1 MERDTTPE
9 RKLATRLQLAVLAM
23 LAVFVA
29 SCGVPARGPASQ
41 GASSIDLPTRT
52 LAAASGAVFGLA
64 WLKDGSL
71 VFVQDPNVVGSG
83 TVAPYQTLRLDPKT
97 GGVQRVAVQPDVR
110 CLQSQFQTPSALPD
124 GRIAL
129 SEDCEL
135 SPTKAIPDRHRIVG
149 VDSIAG
155 HQQVL
160 VDNLPFLPQESSW
173 NPVGDRAVTSDF
185 ELSLCPALVWLG
197 ASGVEDH
204 PITARDL
211 NRDWRLD
218 EPKPGTRG
226 SDCQGLAKAQL
237 PRWSPDGKVI
247 AVVASPPSPKD
258 GMARINDPWDLYTV
272 AVGTLVP
279 SRKVTGLVHPEG
291 LAWSPDSQKLAF
303 SARLAGLD
311 GTWIY
316 DLRGGKPRR
325 ISRLILQWLVWSPD
339 GHNLAGLVDKGASP
353 GAPINNQLMIID
365 LSGVLGS

>member
-1 MERDTTPE
+1 
-9 RKLATRLQLAVLAM
+9 
-23 LAVFVA
+23 
-29 SCGVPARGPASQ
+29 
-41 GASSIDLPTRT
+41 
-52 LAAASGAVFGLA
+52 
-64 WLKDGSL
+64 
-71 VFVQDPNVVGSG
+71 
-83 TVAPYQTLRLDPKT
+83 
-97 GGVQRVAVQPDVR
+97 
-110 CLQSQFQTPSALPD
+110 LPD

-135 SPTKAIPDRHRIVG
+135 SPTKAIPDRHRIVR

-160 VDNLPFLPQESSW
+160 VDNLPFLPEESSW

-226 SDCQGLAKAQL
+226 SDCQGLARAQL

-247 AVVASPPSPKD
+247 GVVASPPSPKD

-279 SRKVTGLVHPEG
+279 SRKVTGLLHPAG